1 MLKIPEYEFSLL
13 LLLLLLIN
21 NNINITYD
29 LVNNLGKLVSF
40 HFV

>member
-1 MLKIPEYEFSLL
+1 MLKIPEYEFSL

>member
-1 MLKIPEYEFSLL
+1 MLKIPEYEFS
-13 LLLLLLIN
+13 LLLLLIN

-40 HFV
+40 YFV